1 MDNKGKPGMLSF
13 NAREMQHC
21 SRNRIL
27 VLSVD
32 RVFRLGVEGQC
43 VTTMATQN
51 ELMEHHF
58 VMAPEESREVEDR
71 HLKVGVV
78 ITALKMAEEMLP

>member
-1 MDNKGKPGMLSF
+1 MWTEFSDW
-13 NAREMQHC
+13 
-21 SRNRIL
+21 
-27 VLSVD
+27 
-32 RVFRLGVEGQC
+32 GVEGQC
-43 VTTMATQN
+43 VTTMTTQN

-58 VMAPEESREVEDR
+58 VMAPEEIREVEDR